1 MQWLLWL
8 VTLLGL
14 WLIIAPFTLGY
25 TATGAAMWNEII
37 VGIVV
42 ALCAG
47 WAAWTSRS
55 VGQLKA

>member
-1 MQWLLWL
+1 
-8 VTLLGL
+8 
-14 WLIIAPFTLGY
+14 
-25 TATGAAMWNEII
+25 MWNEII

-55 VGQLKA
+55 AGQLKV

>member
-25 TATGAAMWNEII
+25 SATASAMWNEII

-42 ALCAG
+42 AACAG
-47 WAAWTSRS
+47 WAAWTQRS
-55 VGQLKA
+55 TQKV